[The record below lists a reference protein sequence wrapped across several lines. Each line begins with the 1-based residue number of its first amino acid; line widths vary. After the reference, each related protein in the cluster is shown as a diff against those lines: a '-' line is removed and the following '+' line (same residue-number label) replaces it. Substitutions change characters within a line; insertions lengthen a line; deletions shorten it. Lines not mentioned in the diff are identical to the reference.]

1 MGEKIK
7 MPKEGYIM
15 DKKDVQAAVNTFKEK
30 VNEAL
35 QGGNTAGD
43 IQKAVYEM
51 LQDLN
56 IPSPNN

>member
-1 MGEKIK
+1 
-7 MPKEGYIM
+7 M